1 MGFPIPS
8 KKERITDPTV
18 GRLVAYRRLLM
29 RLVDDGVPVVSSKEI
44 GEMLRL
50 KSSQVRKDL
59 SYLGEFG
66 KRGVGYDVGRLLE
79 DLAGILAPFEVWR
92 IGLVG
97 IGRLGEAL
105 LNHRSFLS
113 ENYEVTAV
121 FDSNPDKVGRSYA
134 GKLCYHIDDLPRVIA
149 EKNIS
154 VLILTVPQQAAQAVL
169 NAAAGTG
176 KIEGVL
182 NFSAAVLQAPPGVQ
196 VKDVD
201 IFIELE
207 KLLFKLKASEQK
219 KKQSF

>member
-1 MGFPIPS
+1 M
-8 KKERITDPTV
+8 
-18 GRLVAYRRLLM
+18 
-29 RLVDDGVPVVSSKEI
+29 
-44 GEMLRL
+44 
-50 KSSQVRKDL
+50 
-59 SYLGEFG
+59 
-66 KRGVGYDVGRLLE
+66 
-79 DLAGILAPFEVWR
+79 WR

-149 EKNIS
+149 EKNVT

-169 NAAAGTG
+169 DAAAGTG

>member
-66 KRGVGYDVGRLLE
+66 KRGVGYDVSRLLE

-121 FDSNPDKVGRSYA
+121 FDSNPDKIGRSYA

-169 NAAAGTG
+169 DAAAGTG
-176 KIEGVL
+176 RIEGVL

>member
-29 RLVDDGVPVVSSKEI
+29 CLVDDGVPVVSSKEI

-66 KRGVGYDVGRLLE
+66 KRGVGYDVSRLLE

-134 GKLCYHIDDLPRVIA
+134 GKLCYHIDDLPRVIV
-149 EKNIS
+149 EKDIS

-169 NAAAGTG
+169 DAAAGTG
-176 KIEGVL
+176 KIEGAL

>member
-1 MGFPIPS
+1 MGFLIPS

-66 KRGVGYDVGRLLE
+66 KRGVGYDVSRLLE
-79 DLAGILAPFEVWR
+79 DLAGILAPFEMWR

-121 FDSNPDKVGRSYA
+121 FDSNPDKIGRSYA
-134 GKLCYHIDDLPRVIA
+134 GKLCYHIDDLPRIIA

-169 NAAAGTG
+169 DAAAGTG

>member
-66 KRGVGYDVGRLLE
+66 KRGVGYDVSRLLE

-134 GKLCYHIDDLPRVIA
+134 GKLCYHIDDLPRVIV
-149 EKNIS
+149 EKDIS

-169 NAAAGTG
+169 DAAAGTG

>member
-1 MGFPIPS
+1 
-8 KKERITDPTV
+8 
-18 GRLVAYRRLLM
+18 
-29 RLVDDGVPVVSSKEI
+29 
-44 GEMLRL
+44 MLRL

-66 KRGVGYDVGRLLE
+66 KRGVGYDVSRLLE
-79 DLAGILAPFEVWR
+79 DLAGILAPFEMWR

-121 FDSNPDKVGRSYA
+121 FDSNPDKIGRSYA
-134 GKLCYHIDDLPRVIA
+134 GKLCYHIDDLPRIIA

-169 NAAAGTG
+169 DAAAGTG